1 MSYITTIPAEDA
13 TGETAAMY
21 ERDLDGQGY
30 IANYSRAF
38 SLRPAVMAGWV
49 GLNGSIKQGMDL
61 RTYEL
66 ATLAA
71 AQQLR
76 SAYCSRAHA
85 KVLADK
91 FHPAT
96 EVTLIAQRSEEAPLD
111 ARDRAVMAFATKV
124 VRDATAIGSADIDE
138 LRGHG
143 LSDADIFDVAAAA
156 AARCFF
162 AKMLDALGAAP
173 DQALDVLDPDLMNAL
188 PRPVDH

>member
-1 MSYITTIPAEDA
+1 MTFISTIPAADA

-21 ERDLDGQGY
+21 ERDLEGQGY
-30 IANYSRAF
+30 IANYSKAF
-38 SLRPAVMAGWV
+38 SLRPAVMAGWA

-85 KVLADK
+85 RVLTER
-91 FHPAT
+91 FHPAAD
-96 EVTLIAQRSEEAPLD
+96 VALIARGSDEAPLD
-111 ARDRAVMAFATKV
+111 ARDRAVMAFAAKV
-124 VRDATAIGSADIDE
+124 VRDATAIGPADIDE
-138 LRGHG
+138 LRAHG
-143 LSDADIFDVAAAA
+143 LSDTDIFDVAAAA

-162 AKMLDALGAAP
+162 AKMLDALGAPP
-173 DQALDVLDPDLMNAL
+173 DPALDLLDPVLTEAL
-188 PRPVDH
+188 PRPPEH